1 MRELA
6 SESSAPSEL
15 ASESSAPSE
24 LASESSAPSE
34 PASESSTPAR
44 ELLPLASPARVTA
57 EVITLLRPRRAL
69 GLVAVLA
76 VVAAAAVSLL
86 AAPLLGRI
94 VDLVADRRPPDA
106 VYGPVL
112 QLVVV
117 AIGQGL
123 LAVLGFVLLIRVGE
137 GMLATLRERFVA
149 RVLHLSLDRIE
160 RAGAGDLTSRV
171 SADVALV
178 ADAVRDAVPLFLRSA
193 LIIALTLVG
202 LVVLDWRFAAAVL
215 VAVPVQAMVAKWYMS
230 RSGPMYRIQR
240 EAAGAQQQQLLDTV
254 GGASTVRAL
263 RHGAEHTERVRQRS
277 EDVVTATLEV
287 IRVQSVFFGR
297 LNLPEFLGTAAVLVV
312 GFWLVHSGTATVGTT
327 SAAALYFINL
337 FGPVNQVLFQL
348 DTVQSA
354 GTALA
359 RLIGVLDLPE
369 ARTTRPGQPVDSS
382 VKLSQVSHAYPGGPE
397 VLHDVHLEVASGSRV
412 ALVGATGAGKTT
424 LAKLVAGVHHAASG
438 TVHIG
443 GVTVGPALGP
453 VVGSVVGT
461 DQFGPSP
468 AGEPP
473 AAERPS
479 VALVTQEVH
488 VFAGTLADD
497 LRLARPDASDDDL
510 RAALATVRALGW
522 VLALPD
528 GMDTVVGSGGR
539 TLTVVQSQQLA
550 LARLVLTDPRVAVLD
565 EATAEAGSAGARLL
579 DEAAN
584 NALAGRTGLVVAHRL
599 TQATTADLVVV
610 LDRGRIVEQ
619 GSHPEL
625 IAAGGSYARLWE
637 AWQFSR

>member
-1 MRELA
+1 M
-6 SESSAPSEL
+6 SES
-15 ASESSAPSE
+15 
-24 LASESSAPSE
+24 
-34 PASESSTPAR
+34 TVTAR

-57 EVITLLRPRRAL
+57 EVIGLLRPRWAL
-69 GLVAVLA
+69 GLVAGLA

-94 VDLVADRRPPDA
+94 VDLVADRQPPDA

-202 LVVLDWRFAAAVL
+202 LIVLDWRFAAAVL

-240 EAAGAQQQQLLDTV
+240 VAAGAQQQQLLDTV
-254 GGASTVRAL
+254 GGASTVRAFRL
-263 RHGAEHTERVRQRS
+263 GAEHTERVRDRS

-312 GFWLVHSGTATVGTT
+312 GFWLVRSGTATVGTT

-348 DTVQSA
+348 DTVQSS

-369 ARTTRPGQPVDSS
+369 ARTARTGRPVDSS

-397 VLHDVHLEVASGSRV
+397 VLHDVHLEVPSGSRV

-438 TVHIG
+438 TVQIG
-443 GVTVGPALGP
+443 GVTVGPAPEATALP
-453 VVGSVVGT
+453 PT
-461 DQFGPSP
+461 RQAP
-468 AGEPP
+468 AD
-473 AAERPS
+473 ERPS

-497 LRLARPDASDDDL
+497 LRLARPEASDDHL
-510 RAALATVRALGW
+510 RAALDTVRALDW
-522 VLALPD
+522 VTALPD
-528 GMDTVVGSGGR
+528 GMDTVVGAGGR

-599 TQATTADLVVV
+599 TQAATADLVVV
-610 LDRGRIVEQ
+610 LDKGRIVEQ
-619 GSHPEL
+619 GSHQEL
-625 IAAGGSYARLWE
+625 IAAGRRYARLWE
-637 AWQFSR
+637 AWQINR

>member
-1 MRELA
+1 
-6 SESSAPSEL
+6 
-15 ASESSAPSE
+15 
-24 LASESSAPSE
+24 
-34 PASESSTPAR
+34 
-44 ELLPLASPARVTA
+44 
-57 EVITLLRPRRAL
+57 
-69 GLVAVLA
+69 
-76 VVAAAAVSLL
+76 
-86 AAPLLGRI
+86 
-94 VDLVADRRPPDA
+94 
-106 VYGPVL
+106 
-112 QLVVV
+112 
-117 AIGQGL
+117 
-123 LAVLGFVLLIRVGE
+123 
-137 GMLATLRERFVA
+137 
-149 RVLHLSLDRIE
+149 
-160 RAGAGDLTSRV
+160 
-171 SADVALV
+171 
-178 ADAVRDAVPLFLRSA
+178 
-193 LIIALTLVG
+193 
-202 LVVLDWRFAAAVL
+202 
-215 VAVPVQAMVAKWYMS
+215 
-230 RSGPMYRIQR
+230 
-240 EAAGAQQQQLLDTV
+240 
-254 GGASTVRAL
+254 
-263 RHGAEHTERVRQRS
+263 
-277 EDVVTATLEV
+277 
-287 IRVQSVFFGR
+287 
-297 LNLPEFLGTAAVLVV
+297 VV

-327 SAAALYFINL
+327 SAAAQYFLNL

-438 TVHIG
+438 TVQIG